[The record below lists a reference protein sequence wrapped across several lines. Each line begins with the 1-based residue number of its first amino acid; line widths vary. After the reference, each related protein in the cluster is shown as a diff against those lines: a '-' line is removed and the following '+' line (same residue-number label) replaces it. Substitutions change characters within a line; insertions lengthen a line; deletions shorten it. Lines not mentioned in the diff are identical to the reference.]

1 MAISSTTAAH
11 LAAGAGVMSSRSRGD
26 TSRGAP
32 RRTPHL
38 GIRMI
43 LIHRDN
49 HTWSTILI
57 RLIIVSG
64 QI

>member
-1 MAISSTTAAH
+1 MAIRSTTAAH

-38 GIRMI
+38 HMRMI
-43 LIHRDN
+43 LIYKDN
-49 HTWSTILI
+49 HFIS
-57 RLIIVSG
+57 S
-64 QI
+64 

>member
-38 GIRMI
+38 HIRLI
-43 LIHRDN
+43 LIHN
-49 HTWSTILI
+49 ENYFIS
-57 RLIIVSG
+57 S
-64 QI
+64 